1 MKRCQKRS
9 HPEATI
15 ALDFKLLN
23 VLFSSGYAG
32 DDRDDVDDWD
42 DGDAGDDGADID
54 VDVSP

>member
-1 MKRCQKRS
+1 MKVKCMKADILTHVIMKRCQKRS

-32 DDRDDVDDWD
+32 DDRDDVDD
-42 DGDAGDDGADID
+42 
-54 VDVSP
+54 